1 MVIVCAKTDSAKGA
15 HGVSL
20 FLVEEGMAGFQK
32 GKKLK
37 KMGMKA
43 QDTAELFFEDLRVPA
58 SAMLGPISPSLPI
71 SPHLSPSLPISPHI
85 SGRLARPR
93 AREAGCEERAPPL
106 PVDEQAAGRTDAR
119 GTAPCAQALFTPSSC
134 EQAVAMLEA
143 LRARLDG
150 AAEAPRRPRAHFTQ
164 THNPAP
170 KTHKHRP
177 SRRERR
183 RRQSEGH

>member
-58 SAMLGPISPSLPI
+58 SAMLGPISPPLPT
-71 SPHLSPSLPISPHI
+71 SPHLSPSLLRVPASAMLGTRDHPRSREITRPAAARVNGAS
-85 SGRLARPR
+85 SQLAPAVNRPR
-93 AREAGCEERAPPL
+93 EQGLLLRDAGA
-106 PVDEQAAGRTDAR
+106 AAGAAAHRRHGCGGRR
-119 GTAPCAQALFTPSSC
+119 GG
-134 EQAVAMLEA
+134 V
-143 LRARLDG
+143 
-150 AAEAPRRPRAHFTQ
+150 
-164 THNPAP
+164 
-170 KTHKHRP
+170 
-177 SRRERR
+177 
-183 RRQSEGH
+183 

>member
-58 SAMLGPISPSLPI
+58 SSMLGTRDYPRLPEI
-71 SPHLSPSLPISPHI
+71 TRDHPARRRACERHLT
-85 SGRLARPR
+85 AR
-93 AREAGCEERAPPL
+93 ARR
-106 PVDEQAAGRTDAR
+106 EQAPRTR
-119 GTAPCAQALFTPSSC
+119 VSTA
-134 EQAVAMLEA
+134 
-143 LRARLDG
+143 
-150 AAEAPRRPRAHFTQ
+150 
-164 THNPAP
+164 
-170 KTHKHRP
+170 
-177 SRRERR
+177 
-183 RRQSEGH
+183 